1 MSSNIVPFIAPS
13 EPFDKP
19 APPINKADM
28 PPSLMM
34 VPVQREDLFTC
45 VKTVCSYQESGL
57 TRIAPVQP
65 TAWGFSP
72 VYRDSTP
79 TLIDAKTGKAY
90 ARTGDELL
98 QPLPKNVLD
107 HILGLELPDE
117 IRWLHTA
124 RVLGLSNLNPAGVA
138 VLIYDIIMPGVQ
150 LSDRLDYLDKILVPQ
165 IGFRQPLEVDR
176 VYAVPT
182 FAESDADDLWAA
194 LHLTNQI
201 MSPSG
206 GGPYTGI
213 LARELSSTYK
223 IQNDDYRKPSL
234 AWHYHPFIHAQ

>member
-1 MSSNIVPFIAPS
+1 
-13 EPFDKP
+13 
-19 APPINKADM
+19 M

-34 VPVQREDLFTC
+34 TPHHSDDLFSC
-45 VKTVCSYQESGL
+45 VDTVYGYQQSGL
-57 TRIAPVQP
+57 TRVAPVQP
-65 TAWGFSP
+65 SAWGFSP

-107 HILGLELPDE
+107 HILGLDLPEE

-138 VLIYDIIMPGVQ
+138 VIIYDIIMPGVS
-150 LSDRLDYLDKILVPQ
+150 LSDRIDYLDKIMIPQ

-176 VYAVPT
+176 VYAIPT
-182 FAESDADDLWAA
+182 FPEVVADDLWAA
-194 LHLTNQI
+194 LHLTNQT

-206 GGPYTGI
+206 GGPFTGI
-213 LARELSSTYK
+213 LARELGSTYK
-223 IQNDDYRKPSL
+223 IQNDDFRRPSL
-234 AWHYHPFIHAQ
+234 AWHYHPFRHAQ